1 VGGYNWWVPVLEP
14 FADLAAQPDPPLD
27 RFVLALASEFRE
39 LDANTAIAELDLLGS
54 ELAAFAGE
62 GPRGEAAALRE
73 VLGQR
78 HGFSGDRDDYDN
90 PDNSMLDIVLQ
101 RRKGLPIL
109 LSIVYVEVARRGG
122 AALAGVGLPGHFVV
136 GHFGQVPP
144 LLLDPFAGGAEL
156 AIEVPVAV
164 RPWGSHETAL
174 RMLNNL
180 VASYL
185 SRHDLGR
192 AIRAAEMRLALPIAG
207 SDAESLASELAS
219 LRARLN

>member
-1 VGGYNWWVPVLEP
+1 VSLEP

-27 RFVLALASEFRE
+27 RLALALASEFRE
-39 LDANTAIAELDLLGS
+39 LDANAAIAELDRLGS
-54 ELAAFAGE
+54 ELAAVAGE

-73 VLGQR
+73 LLGER

-90 PDNSMLDIVLQ
+90 PDNSMLDVVLE

-109 LSIVYVEVARRGG
+109 LSIVYVEVARRVG
-122 AALAGVGLPGHFVV
+122 AELAGVGLPGHFVV
-136 GHFGQVPP
+136 GHFGQVPA

-156 AIEVPVAV
+156 ASEAPIPV

-185 SRHDLGR
+185 RRHDLSG
-192 AIRAAEMRLALPIAG
+192 AIRAAEMRLALSLAE
-207 SDAESLASELAS
+207 SDAEPLAAELRS